1 MKVLSDKAQNKV
13 VCVFLLIGSIWLV
26 VYGVTHIFSS
36 IEYKL
41 SSDVRQVTAV
51 VKDYQISVKT
61 YEDSD
66 EDVKYHAILSF
77 EVDGKTYAGKDVF
90 SNEISRGDEVTEKAY
105 LALNGEYKLYTGN
118 MDVNISSVIMIP
130 LGILISIFL
139 IHEIFSKNKEKA
151 QEEHGETR

>member
-13 VCVFLLIGSIWLV
+13 ICVFLLIGSIGLV

-61 YEDSD
+61 GENGD

-77 EVDGKTYAGKDVF
+77 EVDGKTYTGKDVF
-90 SNEISRGDEVTEKAY
+90 SRDISNICSV
-105 LALNGEYKLYTGN
+105 LY
-118 MDVNISSVIMIP
+118 
-130 LGILISIFL
+130 
-139 IHEIFSKNKEKA
+139 
-151 QEEHGETR
+151 

>member
-13 VCVFLLIGSIWLV
+13 ICVFLLIGSIGLV

-61 YEDSD
+61 GENGD
-66 EDVKYHAILSF
+66 EDVK
-77 EVDGKTYAGKDVF
+77 DVF
-90 SNEISRGDEVTEKAY
+90 SRDISRGNEVTEKAY
-105 LALNGEYKLYTGN
+105 RALNGEYKLYTG
-118 MDVNISSVIMIP
+118 DIGDNITSVMMIP
-130 LGILISIFL
+130 AGIIISIFL
-139 IHEIFSKNKEKA
+139 IYEIFGKSKEKE
-151 QEEHGETR
+151 QEEQ

>member
-13 VCVFLLIGSIWLV
+13 ICVFLLIGSIGLV

-61 YEDSD
+61 DENGD

-77 EVDGKTYAGKDVF
+77 EVDGKTYTGKDVF
-90 SNEISRGDEVTEKAY
+90 SRDISRGDEVTEKAY
-105 LALNGEYKLYTGN
+105 RALNGEYKLYTGDIGV
-118 MDVNISSVIMIP
+118 MMIP
-130 LGILISIFL
+130 AGIIISIFL
-139 IHEIFSKNKEKA
+139 IYEIFGKSKEKE
-151 QEEHGETR
+151 QEEQ

>member
-13 VCVFLLIGSIWLV
+13 ICVFLLIGSIGLV

-41 SSDVRQVTAV
+41 SSDIRQVTAV

-61 YEDSD
+61 RENGD

-77 EVDGKTYAGKDVF
+77 EVDGKTYTGRD
-90 SNEISRGDEVTEKAY
+90 ISRGDEVTEKAY
-105 LALNGEYKLYTGN
+105 RALNGEYKLYTG
-118 MDVNISSVIMIP
+118 DIGDNITSVMMIP
-130 LGILISIFL
+130 AGIIISIFL
-139 IHEIFSKNKEKA
+139 IYEIFGKSKEKE
-151 QEEHGETR
+151 QEENRSTR

>member
-13 VCVFLLIGSIWLV
+13 ICVFLLIGSIGLV

-61 YEDSD
+61 DENGD

-77 EVDGKTYAGKDVF
+77 E
-90 SNEISRGDEVTEKAY
+90 GDEVTEKAY
-105 LALNGEYKLYTGN
+105 RALNGEYKLYTG
-118 MDVNISSVIMIP
+118 DIGDNITSVMMIP
-130 LGILISIFL
+130 AGIIISIFL
-139 IHEIFSKNKEKA
+139 IYEIFGKSKEKE
-151 QEEHGETR
+151 QEEQ

>member
-1 MKVLSDKAQNKV
+1 MKVLSDKAQNKAI
-13 VCVFLLIGSIWLV
+13 CVFLLIGSIGLV

-61 YEDSD
+61 DENGD

-77 EVDGKTYAGKDVF
+77 EVDGKTYTGKDVF
-90 SNEISRGDEVTEKAY
+90 SRDISRGDRRHRCRQAHRGLPGFEWRIQ
-105 LALNGEYKLYTGN
+105 ALHRRY
-118 MDVNISSVIMIP
+118 
-130 LGILISIFL
+130 
-139 IHEIFSKNKEKA
+139 
-151 QEEHGETR
+151 R

>member
-13 VCVFLLIGSIWLV
+13 ICVFLLIGSIGLV

-61 YEDSD
+61 GENGD
-66 EDVKYHAILSF
+66 EDESITQFCPLKWMEKPIQEKMYF
-77 EVDGKTYAGKDVF
+77 P
-90 SNEISRGDEVTEKAY
+90 EIYPGGMK
-105 LALNGEYKLYTGN
+105 
-118 MDVNISSVIMIP
+118 
-130 LGILISIFL
+130 
-139 IHEIFSKNKEKA
+139 
-151 QEEHGETR
+151 

>member
-13 VCVFLLIGSIWLV
+13 ICVFLLIGSIGLV

-61 YEDSD
+61 GENGD

-77 EVDGKTYAGKDVF
+77 EVDGKTYTGKDVF
-90 SNEISRGDEVTEKAY
+90 SRDISRGNEVTREG
-105 LALNGEYKLYTGN
+105 LPGFEWRIQALHRRY
-118 MDVNISSVIMIP
+118 
-130 LGILISIFL
+130 
-139 IHEIFSKNKEKA
+139 
-151 QEEHGETR
+151 R

>member
-13 VCVFLLIGSIWLV
+13 ICVFLLIGSIGLV

-61 YEDSD
+61 
-66 EDVKYHAILSF
+66 
-77 EVDGKTYAGKDVF
+77 DVF
-90 SNEISRGDEVTEKAY
+90 SRDISRGDEVTEKACR
-105 LALNGEYKLYTGN
+105 ALNGEYKLYTG
-118 MDVNISSVIMIP
+118 DIGDNITSVMMIP
-130 LGILISIFL
+130 AGIIISIFL
-139 IHEIFSKNKEKA
+139 IYEIFGKSKEKE
-151 QEEHGETR
+151 QEEQ

>member
-13 VCVFLLIGSIWLV
+13 ICVFLLIGSIGLV

-61 YEDSD
+61 D
-66 EDVKYHAILSF
+66 ENGNENVKYHAILSF
-77 EVDGKTYAGKDVF
+77 EVDGKTYTGKDVF
-90 SNEISRGDEVTEKAY
+90 SRDISRGGGDEVTEKAY
-105 LALNGEYKLYTGN
+105 RALNGEYKLYTG
-118 MDVNISSVIMIP
+118 DIGDNITSVMMIP
-130 LGILISIFL
+130 AGIIISIFL
-139 IHEIFSKNKEKA
+139 IYEIFGKSKEKE
-151 QEEHGETR
+151 QEKQ

>member
-13 VCVFLLIGSIWLV
+13 ICVFLLIGSIGLV

-61 YEDSD
+61 DENGD

-77 EVDGKTYAGKDVF
+77 EVDGKTYTGKDVF
-90 SNEISRGDEVTEKAY
+90 SRDISR
-105 LALNGEYKLYTGN
+105 ALNGEYKLYTG
-118 MDVNISSVIMIP
+118 DIGDNITSVMMIP
-130 LGILISIFL
+130 AGIIISIFL
-139 IHEIFSKNKEKA
+139 IYEIFGKSKEKE
-151 QEEHGETR
+151 Q

>member
-1 MKVLSDKAQNKV
+1 MKILSDKAQNKV
-13 VCVFLLIGSIWLV
+13 ACVLLLIGSIWLV

-61 YEDSD
+61 RENGD

-77 EVDGKTYAGKDVF
+77 EVDGKTYTGKDVF
-90 SNEISRGDEVTEKAY
+90 SGDISRGDEVTEKAY
-105 LALNGEYKLYTGN
+105 RALNGEYKLYTG
-118 MDVNISSVIMIP
+118 DIGDNITSIMMIP
-130 LGILISIFL
+130 AGIIISIFL
-139 IHEIFSKNKEKA
+139 IYKIFGKSKEKE
-151 QEEHGETR
+151 QEEHT

>member
-1 MKVLSDKAQNKV
+1 MKILSDKAQNKV
-13 VCVFLLIGSIWLV
+13 ACVFLLIGSIWLV

-61 YEDSD
+61 DEKGD

-77 EVDGKTYAGKDVF
+77 EVDGKTYTGKDVF
-90 SNEISRGDEVTEKAY
+90 SRDISRGDEVTEKAY
-105 LALNGEYKLYTGN
+105 RALNGEYKLYTGGIG
-118 MDVNISSVIMIP
+118 DNITSIMMIP
-130 LGILISIFL
+130 AGIIISIFL
-139 IHEIFSKNKEKA
+139 IYKIFGKSKEK
-151 QEEHGETR
+151 EHKLTR